1 MTDRSAI
8 MAGATGLTGT
18 LIADRLL
25 ASGSE
30 VHAVVRHHSGRSDP
44 AWHEHVAP
52 PPHWPKIVSAIPVE
66 AAVSALGTT
75 MRKAGSEAG
84 FRAIDHDLVLEFARA
99 ARAAGARHM
108 IALSSVGADPASR
121 NFYLR
126 LKGEV
131 DEALGRI
138 GFQRLDILRPGLLRG
153 PRGAERRLGE
163 RLGILVSPLVNLLLR
178 GRLDRYAAI
187 DAAAVAAAAAA
198 LLDERES
205 GIFVHHNRDL
215 HRLARS

>member
-1 MTDRSAI
+1 MTDGCAI
-8 MAGATGLTGT
+8 MAGATGLTGA

-30 VHAVVRHHSGRSDP
+30 VHAVVRRASGRSDP
-44 AWHEHVAP
+44 AWQEHVAP
-52 PPHWPKIVSAIPVE
+52 PPDWPRIVSALRVE

-75 MRKAGSEAG
+75 MRKAGSEAS
-84 FRAIDHDLVLEFARA
+84 FRAVDHDLVLNFARA

-108 IALSSVGADPASR
+108 ITVSSVGADTASR

-138 GFQRLDILRPGLLRG
+138 GFERLDILRPGLLRG
-153 PRGAERRLGE
+153 PRGPERRLGE
-163 RLGILVSPLVNLLLR
+163 RLGILISPLVNLPLR
-178 GRLDRYAAI
+178 GRLHRYAAI
-187 DAAAVAAAAAA
+187 DASTVAAAVVR
-198 LLDERES
+198 LLDEREP
-205 GIFVHHNRDL
+205 GTFVHHNRDL
-215 HRLARS
+215 QRLARA